1 MQFKQ
6 IFLTYLL
13 ININKLTIS
22 IKLLLKIIKSTKNN
36 NSSRFFELSF
46 DFNSRNRLELSSN
59 FDFNF
64 RNRLVKTFESS

>member
-22 IKLLLKIIKSTKNN
+22 IKLLLKIIKLI
-36 NSSRFFELSF
+36 RQDFRIELI
-46 DFNSRNRLELSSN
+46 RI
-59 FDFNF
+59 
-64 RNRLVKTFESS
+64 VKI

>member
-6 IFLTYLL
+6 IFLTHLL

-22 IKLLLKIIKSTKNN
+22 IRLLLKIIKFTKNN
-36 NSSRFFELSF
+36 NSNWFFELNF
-46 DFNSRNRLELSSN
+46 DFNSRNRFESSSN

-64 RNRLVKTFESS
+64 RNRFVKIFESS

>member
-6 IFLTYLL
+6 IFLIYLL

-22 IKLLLKIIKSTKNN
+22 IKLLLKIMKFTKNN
-36 NSSRFFELSF
+36 NLSRFFELSF
-46 DFNSRNRLELSSN
+46 DFNSRNRFKSNSS

-64 RNRLVKTFESS
+64 RNRLVKIFELN

>member
-22 IKLLLKIIKSTKNN
+22 IKLLLKIMKFTKNN
-36 NSSRFFELSF
+36 NSDRFFESDF
-46 DFNSRNRLELSSN
+46 DSNSRNRLESSSS

-64 RNRLVKTFESS
+64 RNRLVKTFGSS

>member
-1 MQFKQ
+1 MQFRQ

-22 IKLLLKIIKSTKNN
+22 IKLLLKIMKFTKNN
-36 NSSRFFELSF
+36 NLGRFFELNF
-46 DFNSRNRLELSSN
+46 DFNSRNRIESSSI

-64 RNRLVKTFESS
+64 RNQLAKTFESS

>member
-22 IKLLLKIIKSTKNN
+22 IKLLLEIIKFTKNN
-36 NSSRFFELSF
+36 NLSRFFESGF
-46 DFNSRNRLELSSN
+46 DLNY
-59 FDFNF
+59 
-64 RNRLVKTFESS
+64 